1 MLLANIPLNGMFDG
15 IELGVVGYSSNSVVR
30 ILPSYIPTPKRR
42 ILSHCFSLVLA
53 NCY

>member
-30 ILPSYIPTPKRR
+30 ILPSYRLQSVGFYHTVF
-42 ILSHCFSLVLA
+42 LLF
-53 NCY
+53 